1 MSRTNPAAS
10 AVARPALVGAI
21 QGDQTMTRNTFR
33 VVRTPMIALILAGGI
48 LGALAPEALGQ
59 EGRRRRRAEEDARPV
74 ELTPEQVGLLNKV
87 ANDRKLNVDDLVAA
101 AKTFMPSGRHDEY
114 VLFSSGG
121 QSGQVF
127 AIGVPSMRLLR
138 SIAVFTPE
146 PWQGYGYAGDQDRVH
161 RELAIGGKPVLWGD
175 THHPALSETA
185 GDYDGQFLFIGDKA
199 NARLGVIDLRDWET
213 KQIVKNPLTIS
224 DHGAAFVTPN
234 TEYVVEGGQYAT
246 VLGYGYAPPEKYK
259 ELYRGMVTL
268 WKFDRAKG
276 RIDEANSFAL
286 ELPPYWQDLA
296 DAGKLASD
304 GYFFINS
311 FNAEMATGGIE
322 KGQPPFEAGASKR
335 DMDYLH
341 IIDWKKAEAAFKA
354 GKTKKIN
361 GFPVLMLETS
371 VAEGLLY
378 LAPEPKSPH
387 GVDVTPDG
395 EFMVVA
401 GKLDPHV
408 TVYSIAK
415 VKAAIAGKKYSGSD
429 EYGVPVLDF
438 DAVKEAQ
445 VELGLGPLHTQFDDK
460 GYAYT
465 SLFLDS
471 AVARWSLGGSFAKLH
486 SEQPWKLV
494 HKTPV
499 QYNIGHLCAA
509 EGDTVKP
516 DGRFLISMSK
526 WSVDRFLPTGPL
538 LPQNFQL
545 LDINAPGTT
554 MPVIYDSPI
563 GVGEPHYCQMIKA
576 DKLRSWTVYPEVGWN
591 SHTQALDPN
600 APKQGQE
607 GVTRDGHKVLV
618 KMTAV
623 RSHFTP
629 EHVEVNEGDVV
640 TWRVTAVETA
650 QDATHGFCIGA
661 YNINLS
667 LEPGEFDEFTFVA
680 DKPGTYPFYCTEFC
694 SALHL
699 EMMGYLHVKPKAGVG
714 ATPAPAGDAI
724 AATASGR

>member
-1 MSRTNPAAS
+1 MKVCIRRNRLPVSLLVATAAGVLLSCLAADAS
-10 AVARPALVGAI
+10 A
-21 QGDQTMTRNTFR
+21 Q
-33 VVRTPMIALILAGGI
+33 
-48 LGALAPEALGQ
+48 Q
-59 EGRRRRRAEEDARPV
+59 EGRRRRGGAQEVKPLD
-74 ELTPEQVGLLNKV
+74 LTPDQVAQLTKV
-87 ANDRKLNVDDLVAA
+87 ANERKLNVDDLLAA

-138 SIAVFTPE
+138 SISVFTPE
-146 PWQGYGYAGDQDRVH
+146 SWQGYGFAGEHDPVI
-161 RELAIGGKPVLWGD
+161 ESLKINGKLVAWGD
-175 THHPALSETA
+175 THHPALSETK
-185 GDYDGQFLFIGDKA
+185 GDYDGEFLFIGDKA

-234 TEYVVEGGQYAT
+234 TDYIIEGGQYAT
-246 VLGYGYAPPEKYK
+246 VLGYGYAPPSEYK
-259 ELYRGMVTL
+259 DSYRGMVTM
-268 WKFDRAKG
+268 WKFDRMKG
-276 RIDEANSFAL
+276 RIDESQSFAL

-296 DAGKLASD
+296 DAGKNASD
-304 GYFFINS
+304 GFFFINS

-322 KGQPPFEAGASKR
+322 NGSPPFEAGASKR

-341 IIDWKKAEAAFKA
+341 IVDWKKAEAAFKA
-354 GKTKKIN
+354 GKFEKIN
-361 GFPVLMLETS
+361 GFAVIPIETS
-371 VAEGLLY
+371 VAEGILH

-387 GVDVTPDG
+387 GVDVTPNG
-395 EFMVVA
+395 QYMVVA

-408 TVYSIAK
+408 TIYSIDRIK
-415 VKAAIAGKKYSGSD
+415 KAIAEKTYGGTD
-429 EYGVPVLDF
+429 EFGIPVLDF

-471 AVARWSLGGSFAKLH
+471 AVARWTLGGEYDALNAD
-486 SEQPWKLV
+486 QPWKLV
-494 HKTPV
+494 QKTPV

-509 EGDTVKP
+509 EGDTVSP
-516 DGRFLISMSK
+516 DGNYLISMSK

-545 LDINAPGTT
+545 LDIVQPGTA

-576 DKLRSWTVYPEVGWN
+576 DKLKTWKVYPEVGWN
-591 SHTQALDPN
+591 PHSQKLDPN
-600 APKQGQE
+600 APKQGSE
-607 GVTRDGHKVLV
+607 GVVRDGNKVTV
-618 KMTAV
+618 NMTAV
-623 RSHFTP
+623 RSHFSP
-629 EHVEVNEGDVV
+629 EHVEINEGDEV
-640 TWRVTAVETA
+640 TWRITAIETA
-650 QDATHGFCIGA
+650 QDATHGFCIGG
-661 YNINLS
+661 YNVNLS
-667 LEPGEFDEFTFVA
+667 LEPGEYVEFKFTA
-680 DKPGTYPFYCTEFC
+680 DKAGTYPFYCTEFC

-699 EMMGYLHVKPKAGVG
+699 EMMGYLHIKPKA
-714 ATPAPAGDAI
+714 
-724 AATASGR
+724 TAQAESTSD

>member
-1 MSRTNPAAS
+1 MQKSPGVHTS
-10 AVARPALVGAI
+10 
-21 QGDQTMTRNTFR
+21 TRL
-33 VVRTPMIALILAGGI
+33 LILAVAA
-48 LGALAPEALGQ
+48 GAALSCTSLANAQQ
-59 EGRRRRRAEEDARPV
+59 EGRRRRGGTAEVKPV
-74 ELTPEQVGLLNKV
+74 ELTAEQIAQITKV
-87 ANDRKLNVDDLVAA
+87 ANDRKLNVDDLLSA
-101 AKTFMPSGRHDEY
+101 AKTYTPSGRHDEY

-127 AIGVPSMRLLR
+127 AIGVPSMRILR
-138 SIAVFTPE
+138 SISVFTPE
-146 PWQGYGYAGDQDRVH
+146 SWQGYGFAGDNDKVLKSL
-161 RELAIGGKPVLWGD
+161 EINGKPVLWGD
-175 THHPALSETA
+175 THHPALSETK

-234 TEYVVEGGQYAT
+234 TDYIIEGGQYAT
-246 VLGYGYAPPEKYK
+246 VLGYGYAPPEDYK
-259 ELYRGMVTL
+259 KSYRGMVTM
-268 WKFDRAKG
+268 WKFDRVKG
-276 RIDEANSFAL
+276 RVDEANSFAL
-286 ELPPYWQDLA
+286 ELPPYFQDLA

-311 FNAEMATGGIE
+311 FNSEMATGGIE
-322 KGQPPFEAGASKR
+322 DGNPPFEAGASKR

-354 GKTKKIN
+354 GKAKKIN
-361 GFPVLMLETS
+361 GFPVIMLDTS
-371 VAEGLLY
+371 IADGILY
-378 LAPEPKSPH
+378 FAPEPKSPH

-408 TVYSIAK
+408 TIYSIAK
-415 VKAAIAGKKYSGSD
+415 IKAAIAAKTYSGAD
-429 EYGVPVLDF
+429 EYGVPILDF

-471 AVARWSLGGSFAKLH
+471 AVARWSLGGNFAKLH

-494 HKTPV
+494 QKTSV

-509 EGDTVKP
+509 EGDTVSP
-516 DGRFLISMSK
+516 DGNHLISMSK
-526 WSVDRFLPTGPL
+526 WSVDRFLTTGPL

-545 LDINAPGTT
+545 VDISQPGTT
-554 MPVIYDSPI
+554 MPVVYDLPI

-576 DKLRSWTVYPEVGWN
+576 DKLKSWQVYPEVGWN
-591 SHTQALDPN
+591 PHTQMLDPN
-600 APKQGQE
+600 SPKKGQE
-607 GVTRDGHKVLV
+607 GVIREGNKVIV
-618 KMTAV
+618 NMTAV

-629 EHVEVNEGDVV
+629 EHVEINEGDHV
-640 TWRVTAVETA
+640 TWRIVAMETAV
-650 QDATHGFCIGA
+650 DATHGFCIGG

-667 LEPGEFDEFTFVA
+667 LEPGEFAEFDFVA
-680 DKPGTYPFYCTEFC
+680 DKAGTYPFYCTEFC

-699 EMMGYLHVKPKAGVG
+699 EMMGYLHIKP
-714 ATPAPAGDAI
+714 TDST
-724 AATASGR
+724 AAAK

>member
-1 MSRTNPAAS
+1 MKVPIRRNRLPVSLLLATAAGVLLSCLAPDAS
-10 AVARPALVGAI
+10 A
-21 QGDQTMTRNTFR
+21 Q
-33 VVRTPMIALILAGGI
+33 
-48 LGALAPEALGQ
+48 Q
-59 EGRRRRRAEEDARPV
+59 EGRRRRGGAQEVKPLD
-74 ELTPEQVGLLNKV
+74 LTPDQVAQLTKV
-87 ANDRKLNVDDLVAA
+87 ANERKLNVDDLLAA

-146 PWQGYGYAGDQDRVH
+146 SWQGYGFSGEHDPVI
-161 RELAIGGKPVLWGD
+161 ESLKINGKLVAWGD
-175 THHPALSETA
+175 THHPALSETK
-185 GDYDGQFLFIGDKA
+185 GEYDGEFLFIGDKA

-234 TEYVVEGGQYAT
+234 TDYIIEGGQYAT
-246 VLGYGYAPPEKYK
+246 VLGYGYAPIEEYK
-259 ELYRGMVTL
+259 DSYRGMVTM
-268 WKFDRAKG
+268 WKFDRMKG
-276 RIDEANSFAL
+276 RIDESQSFAL

-296 DAGKLASD
+296 DAGKNASD
-304 GYFFINS
+304 GFFFINS
-311 FNAEMATGGIE
+311 FNAEMATGGVE
-322 KGQPPFEAGASKR
+322 KGLPPFEAGASKR

-341 IIDWKKAEAAFKA
+341 IVDWKKAEAAFKA
-354 GKTKKIN
+354 GKFEKIN
-361 GFPVLMLETS
+361 GFAVIPIETS
-371 VAEGLLY
+371 VAEGILH

-387 GVDVTPDG
+387 GVDVTPNG
-395 EFMVVA
+395 QYMVVA

-408 TVYSIAK
+408 TIYSIAK
-415 VKAAIAGKKYSGSD
+415 IKKAIAEKTYGGTD
-429 EYGVPVLDF
+429 EFGIPVLDF

-471 AVARWSLGGSFAKLH
+471 AVARWTLGGEYDALNDD
-486 SEQPWKLV
+486 QPWKLV
-494 HKTPV
+494 QKTPV

-509 EGDTVKP
+509 EGDTVSP
-516 DGRFLISMSK
+516 DGNYLISMSK

-545 LDINAPGTT
+545 LDIVQPGTT

-576 DKLRSWTVYPEVGWN
+576 DKLKTWKVYPEVGWN
-591 SHTQALDPN
+591 AHSQKLDPN
-600 APKQGQE
+600 APKQGAE
-607 GVTRDGHKVLV
+607 GVVRDGNKVTV
-618 KMTAV
+618 NMTAL
-623 RSHFTP
+623 RSHFSP
-629 EHVEVNEGDVV
+629 EHVEINEGDEV
-640 TWRVTAVETA
+640 TWRITAIETA
-650 QDATHGFCIGA
+650 QDATHGFCIGG
-661 YNINLS
+661 YNVNLS
-667 LEPGEFDEFTFVA
+667 LEPGEYVEFTFSA
-680 DKPGTYPFYCTEFC
+680 DKAGTYPFYCTEFC

-699 EMMGYLHVKPKAGVG
+699 EMMGYLHIKPKA
-714 ATPAPAGDAI
+714 
-724 AATASGR
+724 TAQAESTSD